1 VTTLARI
8 PAGLDLA
15 ATVGADLVVAVTVNE
30 NGSPYDFTSNTIATA
45 IFNQDGTTNASN
57 FTTSTLNN
65 VLTLTLSD
73 TATAALGA
81 DSFTWELRVTK
92 DSVVAP
98 WLAGTLSVVPRGAGG
113 SIFDVDDLDD
123 QHSTVSDPQ
132 SGCRVRGDP

>member
-15 ATVGADLVVAVTVNE
+15 ATVGSDLVVAVTVNE

-92 DSVVAP
+92 DSVVP
-98 WLAGTLSVVPRGAGG
+98 PRGSLGRCLWSPGAP
-113 SIFDVDDLDD
+113 VAAL
-123 QHSTVSDPQ
+123 
-132 SGCRVRGDP
+132 